1 MPLVVFTTVINADGS
16 SSKVLDGSKLSL
28 CVGAISVLT
37 IVLFIIHFRLTKER
51 IQLPPTQKTS
61 DYNLLK
67 TVKVLAKNKPFVVLC
82 FISMF
87 LICFQMYTQTFYNY
101 LFKNY
106 FEKPGLYSIVTICTY
121 LPMALFLPF
130 MGKLIRKFGKKEI
143 CGAGLGFAFVIS
155 ALMFLLRFTPF
166 AHNPYVFLGLV
177 FLSGAGQTFLVL
189 EVWALV
195 MDVTDYQELLSGRRE
210 EGTTYSIYSFVR
222 KLGQT
227 AAGAGV
233 PAVLGAIGYKG
244 TQAVQSQQ
252 VLTKMF
258 DAATIVPSV
267 ILLLMFILTTFCYQ
281 LGKSEIENLHKQL
294 YGNKND

>member
-1 MPLVVFTTVINADGS
+1 M
-16 SSKVLDGSKLSL
+16 
-28 CVGAISVLT
+28 
-37 IVLFIIHFRLTKER
+37 LFYE
-51 IQLPPTQKTS
+51 
-61 DYNLLK
+61 LLGG
-67 TVKVLAKNKPFVVLC
+67 T
-82 FISMF
+82 
-87 LICFQMYTQTFYNY
+87 
-101 LFKNY
+101 LF
-106 FEKPGLYSIVTICTY
+106 
-121 LPMALFLPF
+121 MALFLPF

-244 TQAVQSQQ
+244 TQAAQSQQ

-267 ILLLMFILTTFCYQ
+267 ILLLMFILTTFCYK
-281 LGKSEIENLHKQL
+281 LGKSEIEDLHKQL